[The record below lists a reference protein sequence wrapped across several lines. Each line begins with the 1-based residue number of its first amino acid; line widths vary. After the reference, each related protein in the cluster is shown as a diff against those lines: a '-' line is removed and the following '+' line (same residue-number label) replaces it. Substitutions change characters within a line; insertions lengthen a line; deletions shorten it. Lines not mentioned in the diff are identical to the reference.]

1 MLALK
6 IQQKKPRCNSTVN
19 LTQGQNLHS
28 DLKGSRTLAGPV
40 FTMAVANNSVCTPDD
55 SFKYPLYSSVYS
67 MVFFIGLVSNS
78 VALYILRCSLKL
90 RNETITYMTNLAVSD
105 LLFVFTLPFRIFYYA
120 TKNWP
125 FGDLLCKLSGT
136 LFLTN
141 MYGSIL
147 FLTCISADRFLA
159 IVHPF
164 RSRMLRTRRNA
175 IIVCVAVWLT
185 VLTGSVPATF
195 LVTTNSTDNQTNTCF
210 EKFSSDIWKN
220 FLSKIVIFIE
230 IVGFFIPLL
239 LNLFCFS
246 MVLKTLRQPLTL
258 SRSKINKTK
267 ILRMIVVHFLSFICC
282 FVPYNITLVMYS
294 LVRTGA
300 VRDCS
305 VVTIVKTM
313 YPITLCFAVSNCCFD
328 PIVYYFT
335 SETFQNSIKRKSK
348 SLRLDSDFSDTLHT
362 ASFLTN
368 NLRTLKCKVLNSE
381 STV

>member
-1 MLALK
+1 
-6 IQQKKPRCNSTVN
+6 
-19 LTQGQNLHS
+19 
-28 DLKGSRTLAGPV
+28 
-40 FTMAVANNSVCTPDD
+40 MAVSNNTICNPDD
-55 SFKYPLYSSVYS
+55 SFKYTLYSIVYS
-67 MVFFIGLVSNS
+67 MVFIVGLLSNC
-78 VALYILRCSLKL
+78 VALYVLRCSLKL

-105 LLFVFTLPFRIFYYA
+105 LLFVFTLPFRIFYYV
-120 TKNWP
+120 TRDWP
-125 FGDLLCKLSGT
+125 FGDLLCKVSGT

-164 RSRMLRTRRNA
+164 GSRMLRTKRNA
-175 IIVCVAVWLT
+175 IIVCIVVWLT

-195 LVTTNSTDNQTNTCF
+195 LRTTTNGTINQTKTCF
-210 EKFSSDIWKN
+210 ENFSNDIWKN

-246 MVLKTLRQPLTL
+246 MVLKTLRQPVTL
-258 SRSKINKTK
+258 SRNKYDK
-267 ILRMIVVHFLSFICC
+267 QKVLRMIVVHFLIFICC

-294 LVRTGA
+294 LVRTGSL
-300 VRDCS
+300 RNCS
-305 VVTIVKTM
+305 VVTVVKAM

-335 SETFQNSIKRKSK
+335 SETFQNSIKRKSRA
-348 SLRLDSDFSDTLHT
+348 LRLDSDFSETLPT

-368 NLRTLKCKVLNSE
+368 NLRTLKSKVFKSE

>member
-1 MLALK
+1 MAAA
-6 IQQKKPRCNSTVN
+6 NSSNAST
-19 LTQGQNLHS
+19 HC
-28 DLKGSRTLAGPV
+28 K
-40 FTMAVANNSVCTPDD
+40 PDD
-55 SFKYPLYSSVYS
+55 SFKYTLYSSVFI
-67 MVFFIGLVSNS
+67 MVFIVGLISNC
-78 VALYILRCSLKL
+78 VALYVLRCSLKL

-120 TKNWP
+120 TRDWP
-125 FGDLLCKLSGT
+125 FGDLLCKVSGT

-164 RSRMLRTRRNA
+164 KSRMLRTRRNA
-175 IIVCVAVWLT
+175 IIVCTAVWLT
-185 VLTGSVPATF
+185 VLGGSVPATF
-195 LVTTNSTDNQTNTCF
+195 LRTTSEKANQTKTCF
-210 EKFSSDIWKN
+210 ENFSNETWKN

-230 IVGFFIPLL
+230 IVGFIIPLL

-246 MVLKTLRQPLTL
+246 MVLRTLSQPVTL
-258 SRSKINKTK
+258 SRSKFNKK
-267 ILRMIVVHFLSFICC
+267 KVLRMIVVHFLTFICC

-300 VRDCS
+300 VRNCS
-305 VVTIVKTM
+305 VVTTVKTM

-348 SLRLDSDFSDTLHT
+348 SLRFESDFETLHT
-362 ASFLTN
+362 VGFLTN
-368 NLRTLKCKVLNSE
+368 NQRTSKSKMLSSD

>member
-1 MLALK
+1 ML
-6 IQQKKPRCNSTVN
+6 
-19 LTQGQNLHS
+19 
-28 DLKGSRTLAGPV
+28 
-40 FTMAVANNSVCTPDD
+40 TMAASNTTVCEQDD
-55 SFKYPLYSSVYS
+55 SFKYTLYSSVYI
-67 MVFFIGLVSNS
+67 MVFAVGLVSNC
-78 VALYILRCSLKL
+78 VALYVLRCSLKL

-105 LLFVFTLPFRIFYYA
+105 LLFVFTLPFRIFYYS
-120 TKNWP
+120 NRHWP
-125 FGDLLCKLSGT
+125 FGDLLCKVSGT

-164 RSRMLRTRRNA
+164 KSRMLRTRRNA
-175 IIVCVAVWLT
+175 IIVCIAVWLT
-185 VLTGSVPATF
+185 VLAGSVPATF
-195 LVTTNSTDNQTNTCF
+195 LKTTNLIGNHTETCF
-210 EKFSSDIWKN
+210 ENFSNDTWKK

-230 IVGFFIPLL
+230 IVGFVIPLL
-239 LNLFCFS
+239 LNMFCFS
-246 MVLKTLRQPLTL
+246 MVLRTLRQPITL
-258 SRSKINKTK
+258 SRSKFKKKK
-267 ILRMIVVHFLSFICC
+267 ILRMIVVHFLIFVCC

-300 VRDCS
+300 VRNCS
-305 VVTIVKTM
+305 VVTAVKTV

-348 SLRLDSDFSDTLHT
+348 SLRLNSDLESSHT
-362 ASFLTN
+362 TGFLAN
-368 NLRTLKCKVLNSE
+368 SLRTLKSKTLSLD

>member
-1 MLALK
+1 
-6 IQQKKPRCNSTVN
+6 
-19 LTQGQNLHS
+19 
-28 DLKGSRTLAGPV
+28 
-40 FTMAVANNSVCTPDD
+40 MAASNTTCTPDD
-55 SFKYPLYSSVYS
+55 SFKYILYTSVYS
-67 MVFFIGLVSNS
+67 MVFIIGLVSNC
-78 VALYILRCSLKL
+78 VALYVLRCSLQL

-105 LLFVFTLPFRIFYYA
+105 LLFVFTLPFRIVYYV
-120 TKNWP
+120 TRDWP
-125 FGDLLCKLSGT
+125 FGDLLCKVSGT

-147 FLTCISADRFLA
+147 FLTCISVDRFLA

-164 RSRMLRTRRNA
+164 RSRMLRTKKNA
-175 IIVCVAVWLT
+175 TIVCGAVWLT

-195 LVTTNSTDNQTNTCF
+195 LRTTNGTANQTKTCF
-210 EKFSSDIWKN
+210 ENFSSHIWKN

-239 LNLFCFS
+239 LNFFCFL
-246 MVLKTLRQPLTL
+246 MVLKTLKQPITL
-258 SRSKINKTK
+258 SRSKFNKEK
-267 ILRMIVVHFLSFICC
+267 ILRMIVVHFLIFICC
-282 FVPYNITLVMYS
+282 FVPYNVTLVMYS

-300 VRDCS
+300 VWNCS
-305 VVTIVKTM
+305 VVAIVKTM

-348 SLRLDSDFSDTLHT
+348 SLRLDSDFSEALHT
-362 ASFLTN
+362 ASFLSN
-368 NLRTLKCKVLNSE
+368 NPRALKSKMLNSE

>member
-1 MLALK
+1 MSASNTTTPCK
-6 IQQKKPRCNSTVN
+6 
-19 LTQGQNLHS
+19 
-28 DLKGSRTLAGPV
+28 
-40 FTMAVANNSVCTPDD
+40 PDD
-55 SFKYPLYSSVYS
+55 SFKYTLYSSVYVV
-67 MVFFIGLVSNS
+67 VFVVGLVSNCI
-78 VALYILRCSLKL
+78 ALYVLRCSLKL

-120 TKNWP
+120 TRDWP
-125 FGDLLCKLSGT
+125 FGDLLCKVSGT

-164 RSRMLRTRRNA
+164 KSRMLRTRRNA
-175 IIVCVAVWLT
+175 VIVCIAVWLT

-195 LVTTNSTDNQTNTCF
+195 LQTTREKANQTKTCF
-210 EKFSSDIWKN
+210 ENFSNEIWKN

-230 IVGFFIPLL
+230 IVGFVIPLL

-246 MVLKTLRQPLTL
+246 MVLRTLRQPITL
-258 SRSKINKTK
+258 SRSKFNKSK
-267 ILRMIVVHFLSFICC
+267 VLRMIVVHFLIFICC

-300 VRDCS
+300 VRNCS
-305 VVTIVKTM
+305 VVTTVKIM

-348 SLRLDSDFSDTLHT
+348 SLRLDSDLDTLHT
-362 ASFLTN
+362 AGFLTN
-368 NLRTLKCKVLNSE
+368 NLRTLTSKTFSLD

>member
-1 MLALK
+1 MPTMAAS
-6 IQQKKPRCNSTVN
+6 NSTICHPN
-19 LTQGQNLHS
+19 DT
-28 DLKGSRTLAGPV
+28 
-40 FTMAVANNSVCTPDD
+40 
-55 SFKYPLYSSVYS
+55 FKYILYSSVYS
-67 MVFFIGLVSNS
+67 MVFFIGLVSNC
-78 VALYILRCSLKL
+78 VALYVLRCSMKL

-105 LLFVFTLPFRIFYYA
+105 LLFVLTLPFRIFYYV
-120 TKNWP
+120 TRDWP
-125 FGDLLCKLSGT
+125 FGDLLCKVSGT
-136 LFLTN
+136 LFLSN

-164 RSRMLRTRRNA
+164 RSRAVRTKRNA

-195 LVTTNSTDNQTNTCF
+195 LRTTNGTANQTKTCF
-210 EKFSSDIWKN
+210 ENFSNDIWKN

-239 LNLFCFS
+239 LNVICFS
-246 MVLKTLRQPLTL
+246 MVLKTLRQPITL
-258 SRSKINKTK
+258 SRSKFNRTK
-267 ILRMIVVHFLSFICC
+267 VLRMIVVHFLIFICC

-300 VRDCS
+300 VRNCS
-305 VVTIVKTM
+305 VVAVVKTM
-313 YPITLCFAVSNCCFD
+313 YPITLCIAVSNCCFD

-348 SLRLDSDFSDTLHT
+348 ALRLDSEFSETFHT
-362 ASFLTN
+362 ASFLTS
-368 NLRTLKCKVLNSE
+368 NLRTLKSKMLNSE
-381 STV
+381 SSV

>member
-1 MLALK
+1 
-6 IQQKKPRCNSTVN
+6 
-19 LTQGQNLHS
+19 
-28 DLKGSRTLAGPV
+28 
-40 FTMAVANNSVCTPDD
+40 MAASNTTCTPDD
-55 SFKYPLYSSVYS
+55 SFKYILYTSVYS
-67 MVFFIGLVSNS
+67 MVFIIGLVSNC
-78 VALYILRCSLKL
+78 VALYVLRCSLKL

-105 LLFVFTLPFRIFYYA
+105 LLFVFTLPFRIVYYV
-120 TKNWP
+120 TRDWP
-125 FGDLLCKLSGT
+125 FGDLLCKVSGT

-147 FLTCISADRFLA
+147 FLTCISVDRFLA

-164 RSRMLRTRRNA
+164 RSRTLRTKNKA

-195 LVTTNSTDNQTNTCF
+195 LRTTNGTANQTKTCF
-210 EKFSSDIWKN
+210 ENFSSHIWKN

-239 LNLFCFS
+239 LNFFCFL
-246 MVLKTLRQPLTL
+246 MVLKTLKQPITL
-258 SRSKINKTK
+258 ARSKFNKKK
-267 ILRMIVVHFLSFICC
+267 ILRMIVVHFLIFICC
-282 FVPYNITLVMYS
+282 FVPYNVTLVMYS

-300 VRDCS
+300 VWNCS
-305 VVTIVKTM
+305 VVAIVKTM

-348 SLRLDSDFSDTLHT
+348 SLRLDSDFSEALHT
-362 ASFLTN
+362 ASFLSN
-368 NLRTLKCKVLNSE
+368 KQRTLKSKMLNSE